1 MKDLGDGH
9 LTPLERAAYIDRGLS
24 AADVHR
30 VEEHLAR
37 CEACR
42 RELTDESR
50 LVRRV
55 GRGRRR
61 ITAIAVLATAAALMF
76 VVSRVPRT
84 ADAGRLRGQVPPEST
99 PAPLVAYGPIGEQ
112 KTGVR
117 RFVWSPAVGALSYRL
132 TVTRS
137 DGTVFWSTS
146 VADTSATL
154 PDSLTLGSAPSYDW
168 VVDAILRDGKT
179 RSTGL
184 HEFSASP

>member
-9 LTPLERAAYIDRGLS
+9 LTPLERAAYIDRGL
-24 AADVHR
+24 AAVDVYR

-55 GRGRRR
+55 GRGRRV
-61 ITAIAVLATAAALMF
+61 TAIALVATAAALVL
-76 VVSRVPRT
+76 VVSRIPRT
-84 ADAGRLRGQVPPEST
+84 PDAARLRGQLLPTST
-99 PAPLVAYGPIGEQ
+99 SAPLLAYGPIGEQ
-112 KTGVR
+112 TTAVR

-154 PDSLTLGSAPSYDW
+154 PDSLVLAKAPRYVW